1 MLGFLFAFGY
11 PKHPLW
17 VLALVIMAAPGL
29 EALQLIEATRYG
41 GMGDFSV
48 KETGGGFGV
57 SAGMGFAILTS
68 VIRKAKVRS

>member
-17 VLALVIMAAPGL
+17 VLALVIMAAAGL
-29 EALQLIEATRYG
+29 EALRLIEATRYG
-41 GMGDFSV
+41 GMADVLV
-48 KETGGGFGV
+48 KETSGGFGV
-57 SAGMGFAILTS
+57 SAGISFAILTS